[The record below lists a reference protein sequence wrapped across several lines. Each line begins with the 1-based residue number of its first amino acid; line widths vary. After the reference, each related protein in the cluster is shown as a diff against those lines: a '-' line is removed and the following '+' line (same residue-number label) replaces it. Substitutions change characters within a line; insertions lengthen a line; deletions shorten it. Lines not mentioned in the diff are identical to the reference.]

1 MTIHDDVDGLGFSGS
16 AFGLISSAMVE
27 MMWLNG
33 GSGAWL
39 QNIQSLNRKNK
50 LAYRY
55 RPNFDKLFEKYCRAS
70 VRIDYQVFA
79 EQGQPFT
86 PITLARNCALQDM
99 RLSEVEAFE
108 KITPLIHEMPH
119 SAKSGLTDLEDY
131 IFADSPKPMIWLS
144 SLVEFISPYVEITG
158 NESAE
163 ELYVLSKVSIY
174 YFHQDKHNK

>member
-33 GSGAWL
+33 RSGAWL

-79 EQGQPFT
+79 EQGQPF
-86 PITLARNCALQDM
+86 
-99 RLSEVEAFE
+99 
-108 KITPLIHEMPH
+108 
-119 SAKSGLTDLEDY
+119 
-131 IFADSPKPMIWLS
+131 
-144 SLVEFISPYVEITG
+144 VEITG